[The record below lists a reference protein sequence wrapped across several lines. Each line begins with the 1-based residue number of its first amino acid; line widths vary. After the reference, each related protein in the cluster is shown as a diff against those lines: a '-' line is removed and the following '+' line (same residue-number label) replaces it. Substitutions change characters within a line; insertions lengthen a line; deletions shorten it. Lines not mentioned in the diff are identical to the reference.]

1 MKVIDHMILCH
12 GKLNCYYDRILIT
25 LGYWAIVGVKR
36 MHHAQSFTEIE
47 GVWAQVAPIWLYFIT
62 TNGLP
67 RGKTNN
73 VVSEQVLRK
82 LRCTRTEEG
91 WRLETDLWMGSLAF

>member
-36 MHHAQSFTEIE
+36 MLLAQSFQKKGE
-47 GVWAQVAPIWLYFIT
+47 A
-62 TNGLP
+62 GLF
-67 RGKTNN
+67 KCQI
-73 VVSEQVLRK
+73 S
-82 LRCTRTEEG
+82 
-91 WRLETDLWMGSLAF
+91 SIS